1 MRVQLLPED
10 NVREGLL
17 DLEGYKSLLGE
28 LPAYL
33 KVLYVVGCHSGVRSG
48 ELKKIRIAQ
57 VDPVGKEIQISG
69 RTTKAKEA
77 HTLPIYGEMGPWIEM
92 AIAGRDARFPQCPW
106 LFFNDEG
113 KQIGSFRK
121 AWTSACKRAGVPG
134 LLFHDLRRSAVVNM
148 DRAGVPRRVIMQIT
162 GHKTEVMFTRYRIVA
177 PADLKQAAR
186 RMEAYLGHAKE
197 AAGATLGSA
206 DAEEQ
211 ASHQKP
217 DTRLMN

>member
-1 MRVQLLPED
+1 M
-10 NVREGLL
+10 G
-17 DLEGYKSLLGE
+17 S
-28 LPAYL
+28 
-33 KVLYVVGCHSGVRSG
+33 
-48 ELKKIRIAQ
+48 
-57 VDPVGKEIQISG
+57 GKEIQSSG

-92 AIAGRDARFPQCPW
+92 ALAERDAKFPQCPW
-106 LFFNDEG
+106 LLFNEEG

-134 LLFHDLRRSAVVNM
+134 LLIHDLRRSAVVNM

-186 RMEAYLGHAKE
+186 RMEAYLEQSKE
-197 AAGATLGSA
+197 TAGTLLGTPETAERASSA
-206 DAEEQ
+206 EL
-211 ASHQKP
+211 SGK
-217 DTRLMN
+217 LLN